1 MIVAFVVAIAVRV
14 PSLDLPLI
22 EWHGWRQTWTAYTAL
37 IYHERGIDLLHPQL
51 PIFGPPFEVPMEFPI
66 FQALAAL
73 AMSAGVAP
81 DLAVRVTCLVTFV
94 AAAVVL
100 WGLARRIAGA
110 VAAFAAL
117 LFFLFIPENLLWS
130 RAGMIEYIPIAG
142 AAGFLWAGIAWR
154 EDRRWSLYAVAMIAG
169 IVGMLAKPT
178 TPIFWT
184 LPLVLWR
191 IPAEGEDLGDWIR
204 ARLDPLLIALC
215 IVPTLVALAW
225 TAHADAIKGSQE
237 AAAFMT
243 SSATRP
249 FYYASLDE
257 RLDPAIWTRTWSW
270 VSGYVFGAWLIPVLA
285 LGLVVALRARRP
297 LFWVGLCLAA
307 ILPFAIFY
315 GGYYKHDYYWVAVTP
330 QVATIFGLGVA
341 WLVARAR
348 GPVARRRR
356 RLDPG
361 RVRALARV
369 GTRVLVAHVPDAL
382 GLRAGAPARARARV
396 AQRPRRPRRG
406 DRTRVRPGPRVLR
419 AAADAHARD
428 RERDR
433 SSGVASAARRLPHRV
448 ELGSDRGSDLGAP
461 RVALVWVARSPDV
474 RGRRQ
479 RGRAPRRAGRATDD
493 PASIASVI
501 RGRAPML
508 ARSLRVPCDGAS
520 HPVPAGVGG
529 TWLQLQADG
538 SARVT
543 VNALLAPL
551 PGRAVIAFTPQAVYR
566 SRERRAHAQ
575 RDAGDRH
582 RSRLRRAAAVG
593 DRPTSWRAR
602 RGVSAPRR
610 APREPVC
617 ARRARP
623 ACGP

>member
-1 MIVAFVVAIAVRV
+1 VAALSRLVAERAAVIVAFVVAIAVRV

-348 GPVARRRR
+348 TVPLRVAAAVSILVAFGLSLASAREYWSRMYPTLSDFEQVLPRARELASLSGPDDLVAVIGRAYDPDLAYYARRRTLMLATENETGHLVS
-356 RLDPG
+356 RLPRDGYRIVSSWDPT
-361 RVRALARV
+361 V
-369 GTRVLVAHVPDAL
+369 
-382 GLRAGAPARARARV
+382 
-396 AQRPRRPRRG
+396 
-406 DRTRVRPGPRVLR
+406 DRISVLR
-419 AAADAHARD
+419 AWPW
-428 RERDR
+428 
-433 SSGVASAARRLPHRV
+433 SGSLGPRTYAVGDSAA
-448 ELGSDRGSDLGAP
+448 ELRGAQ
-461 RVALVWVARSPDV
+461 VV
-474 RGRRQ
+474 
-479 RGRAPRRAGRATDD
+479 ATDD

-551 PGRAVIAFTPQAVYR
+551 PGRAVIAFTPQAVFGAA
-566 SRERRAHAQ
+566 SVALMCSGTREIVIEAVY
-575 RDAGDRH
+575 DAP
-582 RSRLRRAAAVG
+582 L
-593 DRPTSWRAR
+593 P
-602 RGVSAPRR
+602 
-610 APREPVC
+610 
-617 ARRARP
+617 
-623 ACGP
+623 